1 MKALPAFLTFAGGTY
16 AWRATGRRILR
27 QAAASLY
34 FSSAKLLGPEDPDR
48 LHTYG
53 ELDSSTR
60 GYGHW
65 RWKPQ
70 IVYQEMQALPRSIP
84 GLWYVDAGCTIFRS
98 PAARARMVEYLD
110 FGLENGVGTFFQL
123 PSIYSD
129 LSYTKSL
136 THSAIPIATNLQAA
150 GQIQATAFFIS
161 NTIDGVSLVRKWADL
176 SRQVEL
182 FDDSSNVPAPSCP
195 ENLFVDHRH
204 DQSVLSLL
212 VKSEQIPVLSDEL
225 NQERSTTLREVSEG
239 GVDLPIVATR
249 HKSHFSTLSM
259 NPAARAVR
267 AIEGLIP

>member
-1 MKALPAFLTFAGGTY
+1 MKELPAFLTFAGGTY

-27 QAAASLY
+27 QAKASLY
-34 FSSAKLLGPEDPDR
+34 FSSAKLRDPEDQERFHD
-48 LHTYG
+48 YG
-53 ELDSSTR
+53 ELVSSTR

-70 IVYQEMQALPRSIP
+70 IVYQQLQALPKAIP
-84 GLWYVDAGCTIFRS
+84 GLWYVDAGCSIFSS
-98 PAARARMVEYLD
+98 PAARARMAQYLD

-129 LSYTKSL
+129 LAYTKGL
-136 THSAIPIATNLQAA
+136 THSAIPIASDLQAA

-161 NTIDGVSLVRKWADL
+161 NTTDGLSLARKWADL
-176 SRQVEL
+176 SKQADL
-182 FDDSSNVPAPSCP
+182 FDDSFNVPNPP
-195 ENLFVDHRH
+195 FPKDLYVDHRH

-212 VKSEQIPVLSDEL
+212 VKSGRIPVLLDEL
-225 NQERSTTLREVSEG
+225 NQERSVTLHQVSEG
-239 GVDLPIVATR
+239 RVEVPILATR